1 LDADRSAE
9 RANAPLLNENEPDM
23 FDVELE
29 DADDSNKSKRRRPD
43 GGPSDSRQNKPNTK
57 RQAKNARYGF
67 GGKKRHSKS
76 GDAISSSDMRGFSVA
91 KMKGKTG
98 GGKGAKQRP
107 GKSRR
112 AKERR

>member
-1 LDADRSAE
+1 
-9 RANAPLLNENEPDM
+9 M

-29 DADDSNKSKRRRPD
+29 DADDSHKSKRKRPD
-43 GGPSDSRQNKPNTK
+43 GAPSDSRQNKPNAK

-76 GDAISSSDMRGFSVA
+76 GDAMSSSDMTGFSIA
-91 KMKGKTG
+91 RMKGKTRG
-98 GGKGAKQRP
+98 VKGAKQRP

-112 AKERR
+112 AKGRL

>member
-1 LDADRSAE
+1 MVE
-9 RANAPLLNENEPDM
+9 RANAPLTNENEPDM

-29 DADDSNKSKRRRPD
+29 HVDDSHKSKRRRPD
-43 GGPSDSRQNKPNTK
+43 GATPDSRQTKPNAK

-76 GDAISSSDMRGFSVA
+76 GDAMSSSDMRGFSTA
-91 KMKGKTG
+91 RMKGKTG
-98 GGKGAKQRP
+98 GGGGGGKSSKQRP

-112 AKERR
+112 AKGRL